1 MSKFKKAA
9 LYFGFTRTEFN
20 IILFLTIVFVI
31 GITLTIIKRD
41 SSFTELKNYGYEAR
55 DSVFLNAASGPMLKV
70 GTEAKEIK
78 KFRDK
83 DSASVR
89 VFPRQTEKPELKEK
103 SININL
109 AGIDDLVKLPGI
121 GEKTAVKIIEL
132 RKAKGGFIKIEDLK
146 EIKGIGDSKLEKLS
160 KYIYIE

>member
-31 GITLTIIKRD
+31 GITLTMVKKN

-55 DSVFLNAASGPMLKV
+55 DSVFLNAAGPVLKA
-70 GTEAKEIK
+70 GPEAKEMK

-83 DSASVR
+83 DSVSVR